1 MYIKVKYFKPFDE
14 AYGGR
19 EYTYKTDLPL
29 NEGDKVIAPTV
40 NGDMK
45 AIVTAVNVPE
55 GQIDE
60 RWADKIR
67 AIDTYDKEDETA

>member
-1 MYIKVKYFKPFDE
+1 MYIKVKYFKPLDGD
-14 AYGGR
+14 YGGR
-19 EYTYKTDLPL
+19 EYTYKSDLPL

-40 NGDMK
+40 HGDMK
-45 AIVTAVNVPE
+45 AIVTAANVPE

-67 AIDTYDKEDETA
+67 TIDTYDKEDESA